1 MKRLSREFYI
11 DDPEV
16 VGKNL
21 LGKYIIR
28 EYDGKRLI
36 GKIVETEAYK
46 AMGDKAAHMNNNK
59 ITERTKISFEVGGHA
74 YIYLI
79 YGMYFC
85 FNVVT
90 CEKGVGGAV
99 LIRGIQPIEGINDMM
114 INRYNKIEESKTK
127 IKNLTNGP
135 GKLCNALLIDK
146 TLYGEDLCTS
156 NKLYIEEG
164 EYIKEDEIVYSK
176 RVNIDY
182 AEEAKDFLWRYY
194 IRRNECVSKK

>member
-21 LGKYIIR
+21 LGKYIVR

-164 EYIKEDEIVYSK
+164 EYIKEDEIIYSK

-194 IRRNECVSKK
+194 IRRNEYVSKK